1 MAERTVAVITDSAC
15 GIDPHLAA
23 DFGVYVVPVRVV
35 IGDEI
40 FADGT
45 LSEADVLARM
55 ESGASVRTEEPH
67 VQALS
72 SAFTDCAN
80 AGASA
85 IVAVMVG
92 SSLSKTVIATQTAAR
107 TSPIPVTVVDTGT
120 TSMAQG
126 YAALAAGATS
136 ILGGTADE
144 VAAAAQ
150 SVADGSV
157 SYFTVDTLE
166 SLRRGGRMSGA
177 VAAFGTLLKMR
188 PVIKVGRNTQEVA
201 DRVRKTENA
210 RRTVREL
217 VEKAASGMAR
227 PAAAVG
233 LAGSDPLSQGL
244 GIAVNGPTMVS
255 RPPTSL
261 VINSGE
267 GMYNATVADMPEAF
281 HTVYAQVS
289 R

>member
-23 DFGVYVVPVRVV
+23 DFGVYVVPVRLV
-35 IGDEI
+35 IDDEV

-45 LSEADVLARM
+45 LPHAEVLARM
-55 ESGASVRTEEPH
+55 DSGASVRTEEPH

-72 SAFTDCAN
+72 TAFTDCAN

-107 TSPIPVTVVDTGT
+107 TSPIPVTVVDSGT

-126 YAALAAGATS
+126 YAALAAGAVS
-136 ILGGTADE
+136 VLGGTADE

-150 SVADGSV
+150 RVADSSV
-157 SYFTVDTLE
+157 SFFTVDTLDY
-166 SLRRGGRMSGA
+166 LRRSGRMSGA
-177 VAAFGTLLKMR
+177 VAALGTLLKLR
-188 PVIKVGRNTQEVA
+188 PVIKVARNTQEVA

-217 VEKAASGMAR
+217 VERAATGMAR

-233 LAGSDPLSQGL
+233 LAGGDPLAQGL

-261 VINSGE
+261 VINSGD
-267 GMYNATVADMPEAF
+267 GMYNATVADMPDAF
-281 HTVYAQVS
+281 HTVYAQLS